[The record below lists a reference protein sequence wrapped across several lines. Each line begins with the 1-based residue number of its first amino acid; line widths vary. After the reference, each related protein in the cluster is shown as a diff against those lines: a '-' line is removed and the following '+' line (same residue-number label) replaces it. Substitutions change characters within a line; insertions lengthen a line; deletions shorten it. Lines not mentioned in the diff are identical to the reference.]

1 LFYSFL
7 RKAATNL
14 ANQRYGKG
22 IEDTASSPFP
32 EIRSFSPSNRVT
44 RVVSSLL
51 QFFLKMEEDLTSKTF
66 WDFNLIRWIL
76 PKIVF
81 KSLATY
87 DRLNPFEVEYSP
99 SFVQFACIM
108 K

>member
-1 LFYSFL
+1 LLCFVVVI
-7 RKAATNL
+7 L

-32 EIRSFSPSNRVT
+32 EIPSFSPSNGFT

-51 QFFLKMEEDLTSKTF
+51 QFLLKMEAELTSKTF
-66 WDFNLIRWIL
+66 WDFDLIRWIL

-81 KSLATY
+81 KTQATC
-87 DRLNPFEVEYSP
+87 DRLNPF
-99 SFVQFACIM
+99 
-108 K
+108 